1 MDFFINGSDSIAN
14 EGKKILDDI
23 NTKVK
28 LGLFNNN
35 TELTYKYKEK
45 ILGLYDDIHL
55 AKFKPCY
62 AKDTLLKDEYMQMI
76 TTLALDIEDTLNEVE
91 NISKVVDTK
100 TDEIDLIK
108 KSLLNTNRLINM
120 DIDNLKK
127 SVEDYAEIGLSSFID
142 SFNEDESNSSNNIK
156 NQKGFLTLPYKS
168 YQDLSSS
175 SIIEVLDTNAL
186 PGNTH
191 VATESYSNI
200 VYDGEIDPMLS
211 LANILDNNNETR
223 FECEMFEILD
233 STYEECNGAGFR
245 YKEGVSWITED
256 NKIYLKIR
264 LSLSNKQVAN
274 WFSITPY
281 IPPTSTYINSVIK
294 TIIIS
299 DGNNDIKKM
308 IEDINFNDTVI
319 IPFKEME
326 VKYVDILIEQ
336 SNAYDVDVA
345 HDVVTKLNSN
355 KNYLDT
361 KSIKVYEREN
371 VSIRNL
377 ASLGVKYDTRTKKIT
392 IPKSNEKSNVNVNN
406 LNNIFGEIMT
416 DSSYEYRTEIIKA
429 KRYNISILNAN
440 LGNYSFEDEY
450 TYTSKPFSCS
460 NDINSIILNASDS
473 LDDDN
478 IKYYITL
485 DSGSTW
491 IRIYPKE
498 RAYKGACCIKI
509 NSTTPLYERDPKI
522 IYVDKLT
529 NVRSIILKIELTKPT
544 DNSSIPIVYNYR
556 LNVSS
561 EVDHDNR

>member
-23 NTKVK
+23 NNKVK

-175 SIIEVLDTNAL
+175 SVIEVLETNAL

-245 YKEGVSWITED
+245 YKEGVSWI
-256 NKIYLKIR
+256 
-264 LSLSNKQVAN
+264 Q
-274 WFSITPY
+274 
-281 IPPTSTYINSVIK
+281 
-294 TIIIS
+294 
-299 DGNNDIKKM
+299 
-308 IEDINFNDTVI
+308 
-319 IPFKEME
+319 
-326 VKYVDILIEQ
+326 
-336 SNAYDVDVA
+336 
-345 HDVVTKLNSN
+345 
-355 KNYLDT
+355 
-361 KSIKVYEREN
+361 
-371 VSIRNL
+371 
-377 ASLGVKYDTRTKKIT
+377 
-392 IPKSNEKSNVNVNN
+392 
-406 LNNIFGEIMT
+406 
-416 DSSYEYRTEIIKA
+416 
-429 KRYNISILNAN
+429 
-440 LGNYSFEDEY
+440 
-450 TYTSKPFSCS
+450 
-460 NDINSIILNASDS
+460 
-473 LDDDN
+473 
-478 IKYYITL
+478 
-485 DSGSTW
+485 
-491 IRIYPKE
+491 
-498 RAYKGACCIKI
+498 
-509 NSTTPLYERDPKI
+509 
-522 IYVDKLT
+522 
-529 NVRSIILKIELTKPT
+529 
-544 DNSSIPIVYNYR
+544 
-556 LNVSS
+556 
-561 EVDHDNR
+561 